1 MLVSIKFSSEDAAKK
16 AEGFELFKEVKLFD
30 PIVLDGSLEQDYE
43 DDYDECGPGYSDA
56 EWFQSD
62 FEKLKEID
70 PKAELAC
77 IANADEGTGLYPVVY
92 SRADDTEVKSIVS
105 PSSKTYHTFGEDGWF
120 DSCDEIL
127 AQLEDGD
134 FDF

>member
-30 PIVLDGSLEQDYE
+30 P
-43 DDYDECGPGYSDA
+43 
-56 EWFQSD
+56 
-62 FEKLKEID
+62 
-70 PKAELAC
+70 
-77 IANADEGTGLYPVVY
+77 VVY

-105 PSSKTYHTFGEDGWF
+105 PSSKTYHTFGEDCWF